1 MEKTPLSLS
10 TKFNRRN
17 FIKTSA
23 LGAFA
28 ASASV
33 SPFDGFA
40 SASAEAPQPASA
52 EHTVAGSPYGVCAHV
67 GGGEEWNQI
76 PKNLLLMKEA
86 GISWIR
92 ADFSWSGVERS
103 EGKWTF
109 EHLDKVVD
117 ETNKLGLQL
126 LPILDY
132 DVRWASPA
140 YKHLDHWLEYVKRCV
155 ERYKDR
161 IQYWEVWNEENLKG
175 FWQDDPDAANYATL
189 LKETYKTIK
198 AIDSNLVVVYGGLAG
213 VPADFFAKSLDAGA
227 GEFFDVV
234 NIHPYR
240 GGIVTKERLDQFAKE
255 IDAFRQELKKRDLPE
270 KPIWITE
277 MGWATPPVFG
287 ESNRRV
293 VSVALQKLYPD
304 KDPKVAFFY
313 DERYDPAQSRAKNDF
328 INYLPPQYANNDK
341 LATFLNAEQL
351 ASISLDDADMLIM
364 PPSEG
369 FPVAYFDAVARFVKS
384 GGTLVLLGGVPLYY
398 ETLLNESTGRFEQ
411 GKNNPRFGQSLDEL
425 RISWFAW
432 WTRDGV
438 PESAPTIVAPE
449 CAKELA
455 GFNPVLQSGR
465 FFEGTKIKEGD
476 RFIPIYVG
484 KTEEFSAASACIYDF
499 NSDYKGA
506 VVINSIQDDD
516 GNGTNRSAV
525 ANQAVF
531 LAQSYLLA
539 FANGIER
546 YFWYEFHA
554 PERDQRDPE
563 HHFGIVGQNL
573 DPKPGYY
580 AYKTLTKARPACS
593 EGAKLSVTNDCC
605 AVSWKRPDG
614 QNGWALWSL
623 RYEKEVD
630 VKISGKVAQAFD
642 YLGNDVDK
650 PSGTCKLSLKPGIL
664 YLIGPENVVVE

>member
-1 MEKTPLSLS
+1 MENTSLRLP
-10 TKFNRRN
+10 THCNRRN

-23 LGAFA
+23 LGAFV
-28 ASASV
+28 ASTSV
-33 SPFDGFA
+33 SSLNGFVS
-40 SASAEAPQPASA
+40 SAAQAAQPASA
-52 EHTVAGSPYGVCAHV
+52 DKTVAGSPYGVCAHV
-67 GGGEEWNQI
+67 GVGEEWNQI
-76 PKNLLLMKEA
+76 PKNLLLMKDA
-86 GISWIR
+86 GIVWVR

-103 EGKWTF
+103 KGKWTF
-109 EHLDKVVD
+109 DHLDKVVD
-117 ETNKLGLQL
+117 ETNKLGMRL

-132 DVRWASPA
+132 DVSWASPA
-140 YKHLDHWLEYVKRCV
+140 YKHLDQWLEYVKRVV
-155 ERYKDR
+155 ERYRDR
-161 IQYWEVWNEENLKG
+161 IQYWEVWNEENLTG
-175 FWQDDPDAANYATL
+175 FWHDDPDAANYATL

-198 AIDSNLVVVYGGLAG
+198 AIDPDLVVVYGGLAG

-240 GGIVTKERLDQFAKE
+240 GGIVTRQRLDQFAHE
-255 IDAFRQELKKRDLPE
+255 IDAFRQELKKRDLPD

-293 VSVALQKLYPD
+293 VSAALQKLYPD
-304 KDPKVAFFY
+304 NDPKVAFFY
-313 DERYDPAQSRAKNDF
+313 DERYDPAQSRAKKDF
-328 INYLPPQYANNDK
+328 LNYLPPKYLNDDK
-341 LATFLNAEQL
+341 LSTFLNADQL
-351 ASISLDDADMLIM
+351 ASISLDVADVLIM

-369 FPVAYFDAVARFVKS
+369 FPVDYFDAVAQFVKS

-398 ETLLNESTGRFEQ
+398 ETLLDEKTGRFEQ
-411 GKNNPRFGQSLDEL
+411 GKNNPRFGQNLDEL

-432 WTRDGV
+432 WTKDGV
-438 PESAPTIVAPE
+438 PEATSTVVSSE

-455 GFNPVLQSGR
+455 GFNPVLQSCR
-465 FFEGTKIKEGD
+465 FFDDAKIREGD

-484 KTEEFSAASACIYDF
+484 KSESFSAASACVYDF

-516 GNGTNRSAV
+516 GNGTNRSTV

-531 LAQSYLLA
+531 LSQAYLLA

-580 AYKTLTKARPACS
+580 AYKTLTRARPACS
-593 EGAKLSVTNDCC
+593 EGAELTVTDDCC
-605 AVSWKRPDG
+605 VVSWTRPDG
-614 QNGWALWSL
+614 KKGWALWSL
-623 RYEKEVD
+623 RHEKEVD
-630 VKISGKVAQAFD
+630 VTISGEVAQAFD

-650 PSGTCKLSLKPGIL
+650 PSGTCKLNLKPGIL
-664 YLIGPENVVVE
+664 YLVGPESVAAK

>member
-1 MEKTPLSLS
+1 MDASSL
-10 TKFNRRN
+10 KVMVKYNRRD

-28 ASASV
+28 ASSGL
-33 SPFDGFA
+33 SSFDGFA
-40 SASAEAPQPASA
+40 SAEPLAAHPASA
-52 EHTVAGSPYGVCAHV
+52 DATVANSPYGVCAHV
-67 GGGEEWNQI
+67 GAGEEWNQI
-76 PKNLLLMKEA
+76 PNNLLLMKEA

-109 EHLDKVVD
+109 EHLDRVVD

-140 YKHLDHWLEYVKRCV
+140 YKHMDHWLEYVKRSV

-175 FWQDDPDAANYATL
+175 FWQDDPDAANYAAL

-198 AIDSNLVVVYGGLAG
+198 AIDPNLRVVYGGLAG

-240 GGIVTKERLDQFAKE
+240 GGIVTKERLEQFAKDVE
-255 IDAFRQELKKRDLPE
+255 AFRWELQKRDLPK
-270 KPIWITE
+270 KPVWITE

-293 VSVALQKLYPD
+293 VSAALQKLYPD

-313 DERYDPAQSRAKNDF
+313 DERYDPAQSRAKSDF
-328 INYLPPQYANNDK
+328 LNYLPPKYLNNDK
-341 LATFLNAEQL
+341 LAVFLDADQL
-351 ASISLDDADMLIM
+351 VSISLDDADMLIM

-369 FPVAYFDAVARFVKS
+369 FPVACFDAVAQYVKS

-398 ETLLNESTGRFEQ
+398 ETLLNEKTGRFEQ
-411 GKNNPRFGQSLDEL
+411 GKNNPRFGQNLDEL

-438 PESAPTIVAPE
+438 PEATPTVVSSQ
-449 CAKELA
+449 CLKELA
-455 GFNPVLQSGR
+455 GFNPVLQSQR
-465 FFEGTKIKEGD
+465 FFDDAKLKEGD
-476 RFIPIYVG
+476 AFIPIYIG
-484 KTEEFSAASACIYDF
+484 KNEEFSAASACIYDF
-499 NSDYKGA
+499 SSDYKGA

-516 GNGTNRSAV
+516 GNGSNRCTV
-525 ANQAVF
+525 PNQAVF
-531 LAQSYLLA
+531 LVQSYLLA
-539 FANGIER
+539 FANGVER

-554 PERDQRDPE
+554 PERDERDPE
-563 HHFGIVGQNL
+563 HHFGIVGQKL

-580 AYKTLTKARPACS
+580 AYKTLTRARPALS
-593 EGAKLSVTNDCC
+593 EGANLSVTEDCC
-605 AVSWKRPDG
+605 VVSWKRPDG
-614 QNGWALWSL
+614 RNGWALWSL
-623 RYEKEVD
+623 RYEKEVG
-630 VKISGKVAQAFD
+630 VKISGKVLQAFD

-650 PSGTCKLSLKPGIL
+650 PSGNCRLALKQGVL
-664 YLIGPENVVVE
+664 YLIGPENVVLE

>member
-1 MEKTPLSLS
+1 MEKTPLSSS

-33 SPFDGFA
+33 SSFDGFA
-40 SASAEAPQPASA
+40 SASVEAAQPASA
-52 EHTVAGSPYGVCAHV
+52 EKTVAGSPYGVCAHV

-109 EHLDKVVD
+109 DHLDKVVD

-240 GGIVTKERLDQFAKE
+240 GGIVTKQRLDQFAKE

-369 FPVAYFDAVARFVKS
+369 FPVAFFDAVAQFVKS

-411 GKNNPRFGQSLDEL
+411 
-425 RISWFAW
+425 
-432 WTRDGV
+432 
-438 PESAPTIVAPE
+438 
-449 CAKELA
+449 
-455 GFNPVLQSGR
+455 
-465 FFEGTKIKEGD
+465 
-476 RFIPIYVG
+476 
-484 KTEEFSAASACIYDF
+484 
-499 NSDYKGA
+499 
-506 VVINSIQDDD
+506 
-516 GNGTNRSAV
+516 
-525 ANQAVF
+525 
-531 LAQSYLLA
+531 
-539 FANGIER
+539 
-546 YFWYEFHA
+546 
-554 PERDQRDPE
+554 
-563 HHFGIVGQNL
+563 
-573 DPKPGYY
+573 
-580 AYKTLTKARPACS
+580 
-593 EGAKLSVTNDCC
+593 
-605 AVSWKRPDG
+605 
-614 QNGWALWSL
+614 
-623 RYEKEVD
+623 
-630 VKISGKVAQAFD
+630 
-642 YLGNDVDK
+642 
-650 PSGTCKLSLKPGIL
+650 
-664 YLIGPENVVVE
+664 